1 MLDDLDMC
9 CVDVLV
15 CVCEMNG
22 KDRSEELWRIHGV
35 LFRHDICRLF
45 HGIRGYNDTVVGFCI
60 AWHGVN

>member
-15 CVCEMNG
+15 RICEMNG
-22 KDRSEELWRIHGV
+22 ENGSKELWWIHRV
-35 LFRHDICRLF
+35 LLCHNICRLF

-60 AWHGVN
+60 ARHRVN